1 MARARLF
8 VGTGTEVVLQAMVPA
23 SQTIRERLGGR
34 WPDDLWVL
42 TADSDRRAQH
52 RMQEADLPADR
63 VSYVPLSVQQVKD
76 ALARSR
82 DEFKDA
88 WRAEWLPIV
97 RTAPDNG
104 ACMVPSL
111 GRLMFRA
118 ARASLTRVLRGIERR
133 LDAAGSGPPDVF
145 FVMNP
150 LSGTSRG
157 SIFELPVLLR
167 TVWPDA
173 RIHGL
178 LVYPVGVES
187 MDPRVSRIYQTN
199 FVEALRIIDHYTSER
214 SWDVWIDGKG
224 AWEPREGRLL
234 DTVFVFDATY
244 GNRRLGRLDRPG
256 WQLEGGL
263 GELLGHVADLLADIG
278 TNDRLADWL
287 LGRLADVGLHH
298 ATGEIAGHRT
308 ACASVHI
315 ARVEVEAERL
325 QQALVERAV
334 ARILAPF
341 ARRDEDD
348 ADRRSQAGP
357 DFI

>member
-8 VGTGTEVVLQAMVPA
+8 VGSGTEVVVQAIVPA
-23 SQTIRERLGGR
+23 CRTILDRLGR

-42 TADSDRRAQH
+42 AADSDRRAGH
-52 RMQEADLPADR
+52 RMHDADLPPDR
-63 VSYVPLSVQQVKD
+63 VTYVPLSIQQVKD

-97 RTAPDNG
+97 RSAPDNG

-118 ARASLTRVLRGIERR
+118 ARPAILRALRGVERR
-133 LDAAGSGPPDVF
+133 LGDGGAPDIY

-157 SIFELPVLLR
+157 SIFDLPVMLR
-167 TVWPDA
+167 SVWPDA

-178 LVYPVGVES
+178 LVYPVDVES

-199 FVEALRIIDHYTSER
+199 FVEALRILDHYTSER
-214 SWDVWIDGKG
+214 SWDVWDDAKG
-224 AWEPREGRLL
+224 GWETREGRLL
-234 DTVFVFDATY
+234 DTVFAFDATY
-244 GNRRLGRLDRPG
+244 GNRRLGRGDSSALH
-256 WQLEGGL
+256 LEGGL
-263 GELLGHVADLLADIG
+263 GELLRHVADLLADIG

-298 ATGEIAGHRT
+298 ATGEVAGHRT
-308 ACASVHI
+308 ACAAVHV
-315 ARVEVEAERL
+315 ARVQVETDRL
-325 QQALVERAV
+325 RQALVERAV

-341 ARRDEDD
+341 AVQVEERQ
-348 ADRRSQAGP
+348 ALAGP